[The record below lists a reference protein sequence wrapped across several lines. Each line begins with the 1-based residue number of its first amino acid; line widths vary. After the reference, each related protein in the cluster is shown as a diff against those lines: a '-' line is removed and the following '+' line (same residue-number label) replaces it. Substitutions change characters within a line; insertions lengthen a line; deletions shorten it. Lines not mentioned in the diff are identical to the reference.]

1 MRRRQSLRRDVR
13 GLGTIEF
20 ALLAPVMFA
29 LFISIFQLGTL
40 YFANADLRNAVA
52 HGARYASIYPRP
64 STDAVKARVSARVVK
79 LQSGKI
85 TGPNLTYG
93 RDANGYDY
101 AEIEMKYAVPLNF
114 VFFQTPA
121 VTLTDKRRVYLQPAS

>member
-1 MRRRQSLRRDVR
+1 MRRHSLLRDAR

-29 LFISIFQLGTL
+29 LFIAIFQLGTL

-52 HGARYASIYPRP
+52 HGARYASIFPRP
-64 STDAVKARVSARVVK
+64 TTDQVKARVSARVDK
-79 LQSGKI
+79 LQANKI
-85 TGPNLTYG
+85 TGPDVTYG
-93 RDANGYDY
+93 TDSNGYQY

-114 VFFQTPA
+114 VFFSTPA
-121 VTLTDKRRVYLQPAS
+121 VTLTDKRRVFLQPTS

>member
-1 MRRRQSLRRDVR
+1 MRRRQPLLRDAR

-29 LFISIFQLGTL
+29 LFIGIFQLGTL

-64 STDAVKARVSARVVK
+64 STDAVKTRVSARVVK
-79 LQSGKI
+79 LDRSKI
-85 TGPNLTYG
+85 TGPDITYG

-101 AEIEMKYAVPLNF
+101 AEIEMRYAVPLNF
-114 VFFQTPA
+114 VFFSTPA
-121 VTLTDKRRVYLQPAS
+121 VTLVDKRRVFLQPAT

>member
-1 MRRRQSLRRDVR
+1 MRRQPLLRDAR

-29 LFISIFQLGTL
+29 LFITIFQLGTL

-52 HGARYASIYPRP
+52 HGARYASIFPRP

-79 LQSGKI
+79 LQTGKI
-85 TGPNLTYG
+85 TGPNVTYG
-93 RDANGYDY
+93 QDANGYDY
-101 AEIEMKYAVPLNF
+101 AEIEMKYDVPLNF
-114 VFFQTPA
+114 VFFTTPA
-121 VTLTDKRRVYLQPAS
+121 VTLTDRRRVFLQPTS